1 LHRYL
6 QKAPNSDKR
15 PAHHNALLTDLQDQ
29 VLYEQIL
36 RLIRWNLFPGYDVI
50 AYYANRLLRGS
61 FNPSLSD
68 QTEPPTVGK
77 SWVGRWLKRHPELD
91 TDWAK
96 PKDNK
101 RVVVEDKDDIQ
112 AFFQEFESVVADYGI
127 ANDNIYNVD
136 ETSYLIG
143 MSQQRKVVKLSKM
156 KALRIRCL
164 NNRENCTVIECI
176 RATGQA
182 LLCTV
187 ILKGKLICTN
197 FVSNLPDNYTLR
209 VSDSG
214 WTNDKI
220 GLY

>member
-96 PKDNK
+96 LKDNK

-112 AFFQEFESVVADYGI
+112 AFFKS
-127 ANDNIYNVD
+127 
-136 ETSYLIG
+136 
-143 MSQQRKVVKLSKM
+143 
-156 KALRIRCL
+156 L
-164 NNRENCTVIECI
+164 N
-176 RATGQA
+176 Q
-182 LLCTV
+182 
-187 ILKGKLICTN
+187 
-197 FVSNLPDNYTLR
+197 
-209 VSDSG
+209 
-214 WTNDKI
+214 
-220 GLY
+220 